1 MGQKQSYI
9 LGLLGLAPFIIIFL
23 MYFIS
28 PPNDEIYNLMIFIYI
43 AYAAIISSFL
53 GGIQWGLIT
62 AFADKIFYVFTPLL
76 ITVIPALISWAALL
90 SLENLKLSL
99 VLLLIGYV
107 ISLTWLLSLSTAKD
121 YATLVHYN
129 ESHTFINSINADNY
143 TNNFYIT

>member
-9 LGLLGLAPFIIIFL
+9 LGLLGLTPFTLIFF

-28 PPNDEIYNLMIFIYI
+28 PPNDKIYDLLIFIYV

-62 AFADKIFYVFTPLL
+62 AFVDKIYYVFTPLL

-99 VLLLIGYV
+99 VLLLISYV
-107 ISLTWLLSLSTAKD
+107 ISLLHDYYLYQQLKITPRWFITMKVILSLTVSMLTII
-121 YATLVHYN
+121 LIIFV
-129 ESHTFINSINADNY
+129 
-143 TNNFYIT
+143 

>member
-28 PPNDEIYNLMIFIYI
+28 PPNDEIYDLMIFIYI

-62 AFADKIFYVFTPLL
+62 AFADKIYYVFTPLL
-76 ITVIPALISWAALL
+76 ITVIPALIS
-90 SLENLKLSL
+90 
-99 VLLLIGYV
+99 
-107 ISLTWLLSLSTAKD
+107 
-121 YATLVHYN
+121 
-129 ESHTFINSINADNY
+129 
-143 TNNFYIT
+143 

>member
-1 MGQKQSYI
+1 MGQKQSYS
-9 LGLLGLAPFIIIFL
+9 LGLFGLIPFIIIFL

-28 PPNDEIYNLMIFIYI
+28 PPNDEIYDLMIFIYI

-62 AFADKIFYVFTPLL
+62 AFADKIYYVFTPLL

-99 VLLLIGYV
+99 VLLLISYV
-107 ISLTWLLSLSTAKD
+107 ISLLHDYYLYQQLKITPRWFITMKVILSLTVSMLTII
-121 YATLVHYN
+121 LIIFV
-129 ESHTFINSINADNY
+129 
-143 TNNFYIT
+143 

>member
-9 LGLLGLAPFIIIFL
+9 LGLLGLVPFIIIFL

-62 AFADKIFYVFTPLL
+62 AFADKIYYVFTPLL

-99 VLLLIGYV
+99 LLLLIGYV
-107 ISLTWLLSLSTAKD
+107 ISLLHDYYLYQQLKITPLWFMTMKLILSLTVSILTII
-121 YATLVHYN
+121 LII
-129 ESHTFINSINADNY
+129 FI
-143 TNNFYIT
+143 

>member
-9 LGLLGLAPFIIIFL
+9 LGLLGLVPFIIIFL

-28 PPNDEIYNLMIFIYI
+28 PPNDEIYDLMIFIYI

-62 AFADKIFYVFTPLL
+62 AFADKIYYVFTPLL

-99 VLLLIGYV
+99 LLLLIGYV
-107 ISLTWLLSLSTAKD
+107 ISLLHD
-121 YATLVHYN
+121 YYLYQQLKITPLWFITMKAVSYTHLTLPTILRV
-129 ESHTFINSINADNY
+129 
-143 TNNFYIT
+143 

>member
-9 LGLLGLAPFIIIFL
+9 LGLFGLIPFIIIFL

-28 PPNDEIYNLMIFIYI
+28 PPNDEIYDLMIFIYI

-62 AFADKIFYVFTPLL
+62 AFADKIYYVFTPLL

-99 VLLLIGYV
+99 VLLLISYV
-107 ISLTWLLSLSTAKD
+107 ISLLHDYYLYQQLKITPRWFITMKDILSLTVSMLTII
-121 YATLVHYN
+121 LIIFV
-129 ESHTFINSINADNY
+129 
-143 TNNFYIT
+143 

>member
-1 MGQKQSYI
+1 
-9 LGLLGLAPFIIIFL
+9 

-28 PPNDEIYNLMIFIYI
+28 PPNDEIYDLMIFIYI

-129 ESHTFINSINADNY
+129 ESHTFINGINADNY
-143 TNNFYIT
+143 TNNFYIA